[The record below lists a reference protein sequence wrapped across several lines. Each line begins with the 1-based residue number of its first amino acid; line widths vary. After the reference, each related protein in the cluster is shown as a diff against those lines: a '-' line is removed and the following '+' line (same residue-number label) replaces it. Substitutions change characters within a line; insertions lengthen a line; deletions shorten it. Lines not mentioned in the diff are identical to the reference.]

1 MQLALENV
9 NRFSKNFAKITGRE
23 NKELIA
29 ILLHLVLQL
38 CIISLVVQAS
48 IQILQTQGY
57 KVTKPRREVLEALDE
72 AQKPLS
78 PYDIQRLLGEQGK
91 YLNHVTIY
99 RILDLFCRLNL
110 AHRVLSSGGFV
121 KCTLGEKESCHRF
134 TVCRQC
140 GAIQEFADKG
150 LCQEEDKFAESRG
163 FHTEYHLSESSGLC
177 SDCYRKQVKQ
187 NFIG

>member
-1 MQLALENV
+1 
-9 NRFSKNFAKITGRE
+9 
-23 NKELIA
+23 
-29 ILLHLVLQL
+29 LLHLAFTP
-38 CIISLVVQAS
+38 CIVSLVIQDS
-48 IQILQTQGY
+48 IQILPAQGY

-99 RILDLFCRLNL
+99 RILELFCRLNL

-121 KCTLGEKESCHRF
+121 RCSLGKKEGCHRF
-134 TVCRQC
+134 VVCRQC

-163 FHTEYHLSESSGLC
+163 FHTESHLSESSGLC

-187 NFIG
+187 SFIG